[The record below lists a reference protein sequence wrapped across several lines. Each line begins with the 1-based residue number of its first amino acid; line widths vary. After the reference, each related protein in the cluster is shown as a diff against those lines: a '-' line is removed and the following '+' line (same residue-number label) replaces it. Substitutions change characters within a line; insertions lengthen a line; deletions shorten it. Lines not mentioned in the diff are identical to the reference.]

1 MRKKSWLSA
10 GNLLNYS
17 VRCSF
22 YRYYRPPSETKM
34 QSSKFTILSCSLDPE
49 SRSRRIAREA
59 ERLLL
64 ERRSN
69 VEFIDLQDLELPTF
83 DNLNCYEHSSYDRL
97 YNAIRH
103 ADGVLLAV
111 PIYNWS
117 VGAAAKSLI
126 ELTGATGAGG
136 GKSAWFDQIVTFVC
150 SGGLPHSYMAY
161 GSLAMSLMLD
171 FKCVINPYAVYAT
184 ERDWIDGGTLSD
196 ALAARLRK
204 TIEVKLELSSRLSS
218 RTYASDWEI

>member
-1 MRKKSWLSA
+1 MHQS
-10 GNLLNYS
+10 
-17 VRCSF
+17 
-22 YRYYRPPSETKM
+22 KM
-34 QSSKFTILSCSLDPE
+34 TILSCSMDPE
-49 SRSRRIAREA
+49 SRSSLIAREA

-64 ERRSN
+64 QRQCD
-69 VEFIDLQDLELPTF
+69 VDFIDLRELELPVF
-83 DNLNCYEHSSYDRL
+83 DNSNCYDHPSYERL
-97 YNAIRH
+97 CRAIRD

-117 VGAAAKSLI
+117 VGSAAKSLI

-136 GKSAWFDQIVTFVC
+136 RKSAWFDQIVTFVC

-171 FKCVINPYAVYAT
+171 FKCVINPYVVYAT
-184 ERDWIDGGTLSD
+184 ERDWVDGTVLSD
-196 ALAARLRK
+196 TLAARLRK

-218 RTYASDWEI
+218 RTYSSDWEI